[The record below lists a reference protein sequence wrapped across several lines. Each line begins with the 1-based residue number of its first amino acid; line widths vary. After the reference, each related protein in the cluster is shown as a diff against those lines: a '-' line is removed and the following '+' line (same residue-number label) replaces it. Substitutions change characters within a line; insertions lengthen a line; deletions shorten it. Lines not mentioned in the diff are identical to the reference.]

1 MPFTFWS
8 FMKIT
13 NLYNNCENMKAGVAL
28 VLVDYLLASFFF
40 FVSRFI
46 SSHFT
51 PTGEFNTF
59 IMDYKLG
66 DERKTRQ

>member
-13 NLYNNCENMKAGVAL
+13 NLDNKTENLRACEAL
-28 VLVDYLLASFFF
+28 ILVHYLIACFF

-46 SSHFT
+46 SAHFT

-59 IMDYKLG
+59 LMDYKLG